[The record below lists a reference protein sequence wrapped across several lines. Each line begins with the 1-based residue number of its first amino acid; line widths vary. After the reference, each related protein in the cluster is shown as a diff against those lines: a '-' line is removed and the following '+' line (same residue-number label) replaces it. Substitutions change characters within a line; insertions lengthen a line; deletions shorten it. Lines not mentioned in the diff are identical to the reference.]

1 MVALAGG
8 LPRFDP
14 ENAHDLGIRMRL
26 GEILGGEAGA
36 RVADES
42 AAALCAEGIVN
53 PARWRP
59 GPWVSLERSG
69 PPGHSPDLPAA

>member
-36 RVADES
+36 RLRRPPPAPIRPL
-42 AAALCAEGIVN
+42 AASS
-53 PARWRP
+53 PHQAR
-59 GPWVSLERSG
+59 
-69 PPGHSPDLPAA
+69 